1 MQITNEMREAVKNA
15 EIKLQIIEDIVN
27 SRGYENTILAHKN
40 VVDYKDISKVDE
52 NLGLLLESE
61 ALKAQAEEAGKL
73 EPTDIE
79 KVLFKEPYTIVYWAD
94 GTKTKV
100 KCSDADK
107 YSKDAGLAFCI
118 AKKICGSKR
127 KFDALFEAIT
137 GEPKG
142 TLVQPTEKFYC
153 SNGTCTVAEE
163 K

>member
-1 MQITNEMREAVKNA
+1 MQVTKEMRRAVKEA
-15 EIKLQIIEDIVN
+15 EMKLQVIEDIVN
-27 SRGYENTILAHKN
+27 SRGYENTILCHKN
-40 VVDYKDISKVDE
+40 AVDYKDIEKVDE

-61 ALKAQAEEAGKL
+61 ALKLQAEKAGVL
-73 EPTDIE
+73 EPSDIE

-100 KCSDADK
+100 KCSEADN

-127 KFDALFEAIT
+127 KFDALFEQIT

-142 TLVQPTEKFYC
+142 TC
-153 SNGTCTVAEE
+153 ANGTCSV